1 MSTTSVTLQHLQV
14 FHYKNYPSA
23 ELDFSPKV
31 NCFLGKNGS
40 GKTNLLD
47 AIYSL
52 SFCRSFL
59 SSIDAHSIKQGESE
73 AAVHGDYQLNDE
85 EVRISYQLFTDK
97 KKAVLKNSKSYDR
110 LSEHIGFI
118 PLVLVTPNDID
129 LIRESSDV
137 RRRWLDQTLSQSS
150 SDYLSHLVKYKHI
163 LDQRNALLKNNRYS
177 LSDLK
182 SFLEMYDEQ
191 LAEHGTHI
199 FHHRQQFFEAFIPVF
214 ENIYQR
220 LSGNDEQPKLTYET
234 EISGTNFLDL
244 LKRSFENDI
253 HAERTAKGIH
263 KDDLEFELQGISLKK
278 FASQGQQ
285 KTFLLALKLA
295 QFEYTRTCTQKTPVL
310 LLDDLAEKLD
320 LDRLRSLLIW
330 LKEETQAQ
338 LFLSDTDLERIP
350 NLLREIRFDF
360 RAFEVASAHIH
371 HLTQQTA

>member
-1 MSTTSVTLQHLQV
+1 MSSTPITLQHLQV

-59 SSIDAHSIKQGESE
+59 SSIDAHSIKQGEGE
-73 AAVHGDYQLNDE
+73 AAVHGDYQIHDE
-85 EVRISYQLFTDK
+85 EVRISYQLYTDK
-97 KKAVLKNSKSYDR
+97 KKAVLKNGKSYDR
-110 LSEHIGFI
+110 LSEHIGYI

-150 SDYLSHLVKYKHI
+150 PDYLSHLVKYKHI

-191 LAEHGTHI
+191 LAEHGTQI

-214 ENIYQR
+214 ENIYVR

-234 EISGTNFLDL
+234 EVDASNFLLL
-244 LKRSFENDI
+244 LKRSLENDL
-253 HAERTAKGIH
+253 HAERTTKGIH
-263 KDDLEFELQGISLKK
+263 KDDLDFELQGISLKK

-295 QFEYTRTCTQKTPVL
+295 QFEYTRTCTQKTPIL

-350 NLLREIRFDF
+350 NLLREIRFEF

-371 HLTQQTA
+371 HLTNQTA